1 MVALSLCTDIEAKCM
16 IVTYTDPGFPCSQL
30 LESKGLSLKVQ
41 SPFSSVLPWMLCN
54 KTSELR
60 EKKTVKKNDRNFLI
74 LLVPILWL
82 LICVNFKVLILQC
95 YFGKLRDEV
104 FVETEVFFS
113 LGWWYQIAYGLKF
126 LSSARQS
133 YLVRYKS
140 SKYT

>member
-1 MVALSLCTDIEAKCM
+1 M

-74 LLVPILWL
+74 LLVPIFMT
-82 LICVNFKVLILQC
+82 VNI
-95 YFGKLRDEV
+95 
-104 FVETEVFFS
+104 
-113 LGWWYQIAYGLKF
+113 I
-126 LSSARQS
+126 
-133 YLVRYKS
+133 
-140 SKYT
+140 